1 MTGFT
6 VVFLM
11 SNCLIALIAED
22 DTDCDTVRKIVHRV
36 LGTNIGTKKW
46 ASKGCSTL
54 KRKLAEKLTAMSN
67 TGCNAFIIVHD
78 LDRNPQNG
86 SLNKEA
92 KLRETLEASASTVKG
107 INKHICIPVEE
118 LEAWFWSDPDVVK
131 YVGRGKGEAKANPH
145 LIMRPKEELINLSKG
160 ENRKPRYSTNM
171 NVELAEMLNLE
182 LCSDRCP
189 SFKDLLSFLRSL

>member
-22 DTDCDTVRKIVHRV
+22 DTDCETVRKIVHRV
-36 LGTNIGTKKW
+36 LGKNTATKKW
-46 ASKGCSTL
+46 ASNGCSTL
-54 KRKLAEKLTAMSN
+54 KRKLATKITAMSN

-78 LDRNPQNG
+78 LDRNPDNG
-86 SLNKEA
+86 SLNDEG
-92 KLRETLEASASTVKG
+92 KLRQTLEASASKVKG

-118 LEAWFWSDPDVVK
+118 LEAWFWSDPDIVK
-131 YVGRGKGEAKANPH
+131 HIGRGKGEAVVNPH
-145 LIMRPKEELINLSKG
+145 LISQPKEKLLTLSLG

-171 NVELAEMLNLE
+171 NVELAEMLNIE

-189 SFKDLLSFLRSL
+189 SFKDLLDFLQSL